1 MTECKDFKHLKLAK
15 FIAEQH
21 SKDIT
26 TKVGAVIISP
36 DGSICNTGYN
46 GIARGLMD
54 NVDRMQR
61 PIKYKW
67 MLHAECNAI
76 VNSARER
83 SKIDECTMYVT
94 HYPCPQCFSM
104 IINSGIKR
112 VVTSIE
118 TSGNDFMTRYKDDV
132 DITNLMSKESG
143 VIIDL
148 IDYVDNV
155 PNM

>member
-1 MTECKDFKHLKLAK
+1 MNEIKDIKHLKLAK
-15 FIAEQH
+15 FIADNH
-21 SKDIT
+21 SKDIS

-46 GIARGLMD
+46 GIARGLHD
-54 NVDRMQR
+54 SIDRMQR

-83 SKIDECTMYVT
+83 SKIDGCTMYVT

-112 VVTSIE
+112 VVTSKYTTGE
-118 TSGNDFMTRYKDDV
+118 DFMTRYKEDV
-132 DITNLMSKESG
+132 ELTNIMSEESG

-148 IDYVDNV
+148 INYVET
-155 PNM
+155 